1 MSLNSVN
8 LTCVKT
14 RNPNV
19 CLEHDLHITV
29 KWDLMMFLPTKI
41 VKHLTADYF
50 PYRFCPLKYSVKI
63 CSAIVTL
70 RIHRKEGNV
79 WSNDCLIILILEWLT
94 LFCFSYQITL
104 DAIKWKVRKW
114 TFMEIESCVTCI
126 SNSDAVYLVTST
138 IEPSCAA
145 KTQDSTE
152 VAPFSSGF
160 WGTAFYQ
167 YEH

>member
-94 LFCFSYQITL
+94 LFCFSYQITF

-145 KTQDSTE
+145 KNQDSTE

-167 YEH
+167 YEQ